1 MQSEVGNEKRAV
13 SATGDELYRKTD
25 LTRWQRSNIE
35 DSKSKVY
42 PDQRKDLQIQ
52 KGRKLE

>member
-1 MQSEVGNEKRAV
+1 MQSEVGNEKRVV
-13 SATGDELYRKTD
+13 SATGDELHRKMD
-25 LTRWQRSNIE
+25 LIRWQRSNIE

-42 PDQRKDLQIQ
+42 HDQRKDLQIQ